1 MPNERPYNTYGRH
14 SWGGVLTDRFSPL
27 QWRGMFALVL
37 AVIFAVMA
45 LSSMQ
50 WARWVDRAIFDWTP
64 VDATSERTHVEI
76 VLVRIDP
83 STIDPGA
90 TRPGE
95 RVLLAKG
102 IDRIRSGNPRV
113 IGMSLMLMDRLDPV
127 GISEMERLAALFRET
142 LLETSGETGS
152 IYYREL
158 IRSRTKIDADR
169 LLVGAVRQ
177 AGNVVMP
184 IAIDRSREGNMESPP
199 FPDAIRKHVLPE
211 PEAFPASSAPIDR
224 QGTLRLPFPELLDV
238 AASLGFVHIHADP
251 DGTIRRFSLLYGLE
265 RVWLPAYPLALAAAY
280 LQLPVQAV
288 TFEKGNELFLGDL
301 RIPVSR
307 DGSVL
312 VRIKPKADAFSIVSF
327 EDLIGDRLSA
337 GMFEN
342 RMVLLGLTPSRSLTS
357 PEASFEM
364 SMDVPA
370 VMARAASALLS
381 GDVFREPSWVRA
393 LEASIVLVVG
403 LLGIGFRRFQ
413 GLTVCSIC
421 LMAAGL
427 LVLISMLMLR
437 LRHEWIAV
445 GLPVMQ
451 VLVYGIGVAASAPF
465 LTKSMPTRNVGQPH
479 ENNRMLGVIYQKKGQ
494 LDKAFEIYRRISV
507 DEHLK
512 ELLYN
517 LALDYEQN
525 HQPHKAAAVLDF
537 IADYDPGF
545 RDIASRRRHLF
556 HVGETVVIDEGLK
569 VVETPNLSERIQERQ
584 YPSTIG
590 RYEIIREIGKGA
602 MGIVYLGM
610 DPRIRRL
617 TSIKTFRFPENADP
631 KMIERHKTLF
641 FQEAESAG
649 ALSHPNIV
657 TVYDAGEDG
666 DLAYIAMEYLDG
678 TSLQPFTRTE
688 NLLPIATIVGYAADV
703 ADALAYAHQK
713 RVIHQDIKPANIM
726 LLKTGEIKVTD
737 FGIAQMMAASQHSS
751 RMIMGTPSYMS
762 PEQFSGKTVDGRSDI
777 FSLGVTLF
785 HLLTGMLPFTGSSLQ
800 ELLRRV
806 VQEPHPDPKRVRPQI
821 PNPLVQVLNKA
832 LEKDAAR
839 RYADAAQMAEHLRRL
854 SELMKGASL
863 FQR

>member
-1 MPNERPYNTYGRH
+1 MFTER
-14 SWGGVLTDRFSPL
+14 FFFL

-37 AVIFAVMA
+37 AVVFAVMA
-45 LSSMQ
+45 LASMQ
-50 WARWVDRAIFDWTP
+50 WARCVDRALFDWTP
-64 VDATSERTHVEI
+64 VDTTAENASVEV
-76 VLVRIDP
+76 VLVGIDP
-83 STIDPGA
+83 STIAPGA
-90 TRPGE
+90 PRPGE
-95 RVLLAKG
+95 RTLLARG
-102 IDRIRSGNPRV
+102 IEKIRSGNPRV
-113 IGMSLMLMDRLDPV
+113 IGLALMLIDRLDSV
-127 GISEMERLAALFRET
+127 GTSEMERLAALFRET
-142 LLETSGETGS
+142 LLETSGETGN

-169 LLVGAVRQ
+169 LLADAVRQ
-177 AGNVVMP
+177 AGNVVLP
-184 IAIDRSREGNMESPP
+184 VGIDRSGEGNMGSTPL
-199 FPDAIRKHVLPE
+199 PDAIRRHVLPDPE
-211 PEAFPASSAPIDR
+211 PSFASSVSIDR
-224 QGTLRLPFPELLDV
+224 QGTLRLPLPELLDV
-238 AASLGFVHIHADP
+238 AASLGFVPIHP
-251 DGTIRRFSLLYGLE
+251 DSDGSVHRFPLWHGLE
-265 RVWLPAYPLALAAAY
+265 RTRLPSYPLALAAAY
-280 LQLPVQAV
+280 LRLPVQAV
-288 TFEKGNELFLGDL
+288 SFGKANDLFLGEL

-312 VRIKPKADAFSIVSF
+312 VRIRPEADGFPVVSF
-327 EDLIGDRLSA
+327 EDLIQDRLSA

-342 RMVLLGLTPSRSLTS
+342 RMVLLGLSPPRSLAR

-381 GDVFREPSWVRA
+381 GDVLREPSWARA
-393 LEASIVLVVG
+393 VEVGIVLMIG
-403 LLGIGFRRFQ
+403 LLGIGLRRFWS
-413 GLTVCSIC
+413 LTVCSIC
-421 LMAAGL
+421 LSAAGS
-427 LVLISMLMLR
+427 LVLISMLTLR
-437 LRHEWIAV
+437 LRHEWITV
-445 GLPVMQ
+445 GFPVMQ
-451 VLVYGIGVAASAPF
+451 ALVYGIGVAAMSPF
-465 LTKSMPTRNVGQPH
+465 LTRSMPAKTVGESHQ
-479 ENNRMLGVIYQKKGQ
+479 NNRMLGVIYQKKGQ
-494 LDKAFEIYRRISV
+494 FDKAFEIFRQISV

-525 HQPHKAAAVLDF
+525 RQPHKAAAVLDY

-545 RDIASRRRHLF
+545 RDIASRRRHLL
-556 HVGETVVIDEGLK
+556 HVGETVVIDEGLN
-569 VVETPNLSERIQERQ
+569 VVEAPPLTERIREHL
-584 YPSTIG
+584 PTIG

-602 MGIVYLGM
+602 MGVVYLGM

-631 KMIERHKTLF
+631 KMVERHKTLF
-641 FQEAESAG
+641 FQEAASAG

-666 DLAYIAMEYLDG
+666 NLAYIAMEYLDG
-678 TSLQPFTRTE
+678 TSLQTFTRTE
-688 NLLPIATIVGYAADV
+688 NLLPIATIVAYAADV

-800 ELLRRV
+800 ELLRRI
-806 VQEPHPDPKRVRPQI
+806 VQEPHPDPKRLRPQI
-821 PNPLVQVLNKA
+821 PNPLVQILHKA
-832 LEKDAAR
+832 LEKDASK

-854 SELMKGASL
+854 SDLMKGVSL